1 MRMPKISS
9 ETLVVKVWP
18 VLHEAVE
25 AGVNYGWHR
34 AYKYTETP
42 EPEHIREQIH
52 QAVMTE
58 LAERFDIVSES
69 QS

>member
-1 MRMPKISS
+1 MPKISS

-18 VLHEAVE
+18 VLQEAVE

-34 AYKYTETP
+34 AYKYTDTPDPETVRS
-42 EPEHIREQIH
+42 EIQ
-52 QAVMTE
+52 QAVMNA
-58 LAERFDIVSES
+58 LAERFDIASES